1 VAKEFFP
8 NIREEKLLN
17 RLDSSKDHFRD
28 QQLQQVRNNLE
39 ELSNRL
45 AQKLIDERLVVTSNK
60 KELVRQ
66 ISICCNELL
75 KADDFDI
82 NYRVAPFR
90 SVVSQPNIISL
101 FITAY
106 VVETLVN
113 NSFVEDVYG
122 TDEEIY
128 EAVHSVVSKF
138 L

>member
-8 NIREEKLLN
+8 NIREEKLLS

-28 QQLQQVRNNLE
+28 QQLQQVRNNLD

-45 AQKLIDERLVVTSNK
+45 AQKLIEERLVVTSSK

-66 ISICCNELL
+66 IMTCCNELL
-75 KADDFDI
+75 KSEDFDI

-90 SVVSQPNIISL
+90 SVTPQPNLVSL

-113 NSFVEDVYG
+113 NTYVEDVYG

-128 EAVHSVVSKF
+128 EAVHSVVSKY